1 MKKLLTVG
9 LVSLGFVSTSVLG
22 SEVRIY
28 STSKHN
34 IRITVIQHDS
44 DSQEGKVVYQSWNK
58 PKRVG
63 QGSPDFVM
71 NGTYHEGPMS
81 HEYTTEYTFKKG
93 NLRFEISDLGV
104 NHGLVKHPRNVW
116 GEMDIYVNGKKK
128 DHYWVYWENDP
139 LKK

>member
-63 QGSPDFVM
+63 QGSPDFELSI
-71 NGTYHEGPMS
+71 NLFGS
-81 HEYTTEYTFKKG
+81 TFSKQK
-93 NLRFEISDLGV
+93 LPFELSTL
-104 NHGLVKHPRNVW
+104 
-116 GEMDIYVNGKKK
+116 
-128 DHYWVYWENDP
+128 
-139 LKK
+139 